1 MLFSTRT
8 RYGLRAILDIALH
21 YKGKPVLLREI
32 ALREGISM
40 RYLENI
46 FVKLRTAGILASCKG
61 RGGGFYLSRDPA
73 HIHLLDIIE
82 VLEKDIAFSTCTEEA
97 SSCRRAEYCLSRE
110 AWTSINQSFKKSLG
124 AITIADLIKK
134 HAKKDELM
142 LGK

>member
-32 ALREGISM
+32 ALREGISI

-46 FVKLRTAGILASCKG
+46 FVKLRTAGILASSKG
-61 RGGGFYLSRDPA
+61 RGGGFCLSRDPA

-82 VLEKDIAFSTCTEEA
+82 VLEKDISFSTCTEDA
-97 SSCRRAEYCLSRE
+97 SSCRRSEYCISRE
-110 AWTSINQSFKKSLG
+110 AWIGINKSFKRSLD

-134 HAKKDELM
+134 HARKDELRP
-142 LGK
+142 GK